1 MLSPEYKI
9 SEQES
14 REAVRLWLDE
24 EKYRAM
30 SEDEQ
35 YSIDILMDA
44 EKLGRW
50 PVTVEEVEQFLKKEN
65 EEYWMT
71 RFGKLPPQ

>member
-1 MLSPEYKI
+1 MLLPEYRI

-24 EKYRAM
+24 QKYRAM

-65 EEYWMT
+65 EDYWMT
-71 RFGKLPPQ
+71 RFGKLPPR

>member
-1 MLSPEYKI
+1 MLLPEYRI
-9 SEQES
+9 SEKES

-24 EKYRAM
+24 QKYRAM

-65 EEYWMT
+65 QEYWLT